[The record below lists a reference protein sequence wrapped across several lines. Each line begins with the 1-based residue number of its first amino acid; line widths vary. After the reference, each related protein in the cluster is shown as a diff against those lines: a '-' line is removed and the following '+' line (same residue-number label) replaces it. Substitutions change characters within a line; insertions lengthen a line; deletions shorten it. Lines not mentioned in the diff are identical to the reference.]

1 MASHTWKHQTAEA
14 RISKSIE
21 SVKNVIVVDY
31 VREAALEN
39 IPKNKAYR
47 IDAVHMYA
55 DILNLD
61 DLLESTAFEGELC
74 HKRAL
79 RFLDLHFRAVHRI
92 LAATDARKVDFHNQR
107 LHMFV
112 AKPYNSESNAE
123 SKRIRKAVAIGQL
136 IIEVLAE
143 TGDTDELIANAEVR
157 IGIDSGT
164 ALAVNNGRHS
174 NREPLFLGQ
183 PANLAAKMSAGDQ
196 QGIYLTNNARVAIG
210 LKKAEDEKCTALTA
224 EEIKAC
230 QDATGLDVSKDHIV
244 RQWKRDLEE
253 RPIGSFSFSGH
264 TPPLA
269 DLDILALSPANSR
282 RQELLSI
289 YADIDGFTSYVSEH
303 VNDNPEDVVRTL
315 AVTREELDRVLMSDF
330 KGRRIR
336 FIGDCIH
343 GLMCEGTA
351 QTTDTQKSISDAALC
366 VGALRSSFELALEKL
381 QEEGVETGNLGLAIG
396 FEYGPTSTTRLGMKG
411 ARTRCSLS
419 RAVRQSEAKQ
429 LICSGTQSSI
439 GEVAYKSATEAVKK
453 LFIGV
458 KRVAENLDYNEV
470 VEALAAEADP
480 TARAAKAD
488 TFAPLAPAILR
499 SSTAEIR
506 PYVMP

>member
-21 SVKNVIVVDY
+21 SVKNVTVVDY
-31 VREAALEN
+31 VKETALEN

-55 DILNLD
+55 DVLNLD
-61 DLLESTAFEGELC
+61 DMLKSTDVEGELC
-74 HKRAL
+74 HQRAL

-112 AKPYNSESNAE
+112 AKPYNGEGNAE
-123 SKRIRKAVAIGQL
+123 AKRIRKAVAIGQL

-143 TGDTDELIANAEVR
+143 TGDTDKLIANAEIR
-157 IGIDSGT
+157 IGIDSGK
-164 ALAVNNGRHS
+164 ALAVNNGRRS

-196 QGIYLTNNARVAIG
+196 RGIYLTNNARVAIG
-210 LKKAEDEKCTALTA
+210 LKEAKEEKRTPLTA
-224 EEIKAC
+224 EEVKAC
-230 QDATGLDVSKDHIV
+230 QEAANIGVSKDSIV
-244 RQWKRDLEE
+244 RHWKKDLEE
-253 RPIGSFSFSGH
+253 KPIGSFSFSGH

-269 DLDILALSPANSR
+269 GLDISALSPANSR

-289 YADIDGFTSYVSEH
+289 YADIDGFTNYVAEH
-303 VNDNPEDVVRTL
+303 VDDNPEDVVRTL

-330 KGRRIR
+330 EGRRIR

-351 QTTDTQKSISDAALC
+351 QTTDSEKSISDAALC

-381 QEEGVETGNLGLAIG
+381 RDAGVETGNLGLAIG

-429 LICSGTQSSI
+429 LICTGTQSAI
-439 GEVAYKSATEAVKK
+439 GDVAYKAATEAVRK
-453 LFIGV
+453 LFVGPNRI
-458 KRVAENLDYNEV
+458 AENLDYNEV
-470 VEALAAEADP
+470 VEGLASRADA
-480 TARAAKAD
+480 TARAAKAE
-488 TFAPLAPAILR
+488 TYAPLAPAIAR
-499 SSTAEIR
+499 SSTAEVR
-506 PYVMP
+506 PYLMP